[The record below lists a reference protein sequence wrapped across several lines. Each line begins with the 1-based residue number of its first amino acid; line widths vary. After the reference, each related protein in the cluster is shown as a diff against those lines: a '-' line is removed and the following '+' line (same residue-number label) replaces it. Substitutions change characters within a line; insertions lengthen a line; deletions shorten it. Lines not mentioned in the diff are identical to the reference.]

1 MYQFTP
7 SIPITEGRHQTIR
20 ERSEE
25 LLSCKLRKIISNQ
38 SLNQNAKIALKMW
51 SYRKVTCMAKQFRKA
66 KGLVQKNTNEG

>member
-1 MYQFTP
+1 MSFLCLQSNMYQFTP
-7 SIPITEGRHQTIR
+7 SIPITE
-20 ERSEE
+20 EE

-51 SYRKVTCMAKQFRKA
+51 SYCKVTCMAKQFRKA